1 MERMH
6 MTKKGILISGHG
18 SRDQGGIEA
27 FEEMVSKIRHR
38 HSAIVVEHGFLEF
51 AHPTFDV
58 AVDKMYRQG
67 VRDIVALP
75 AILFPGGHLKN
86 DMPYEMNTLQSLYPD
101 LRIRFGKHLGIC
113 PQLLLL
119 SRRLI
124 EEAEAQYEPV
134 DRKDT
139 CLLVVG
145 RGTSDPDA
153 NSDVAKLARMLWE
166 GMGFGFATTAFI
178 GVTYPLLKE
187 SLPILEGLPF
197 RRIITI
203 PFFLFTGV
211 LLKKIYRQID
221 DYRSGSRKEHI
232 YTKSFESDELV
243 LDALDERIVEVENG
257 NPNMNCQL
265 CKYRT
270 QIVGYEKDVG
280 QKQVGHHFHVRG
292 SLDLG
297 HAHDHIHNGEH
308 GNILKQGHGHI
319 HTHGG
324 DHHSEY

>member
-1 MERMH
+1 
-6 MTKKGILISGHG
+6 MTKQGILICGHG
-18 SRDQGGIEA
+18 SRDQDGIQA
-27 FEEMVSKIRHR
+27 FEEMVSKVRHR
-38 HSAIVVEHGFLEF
+38 HSDIVVEHGFLEF

-58 AVDKMYRQG
+58 AVDKIYQQG
-67 VRDIVALP
+67 VRDIVAIP

-86 DMPYEMNTLQSLYPD
+86 DMPYETNTLQSLYPD

-113 PQLLLL
+113 PQLLTL

-124 EEAEAQYEPV
+124 EETEAAHGFV

-178 GVTYPLLKE
+178 GVTYPLLKDG
-187 SLPILEGLPF
+187 LPMLEGLPF
-197 RRIITI
+197 KRIITI

-211 LLKKIYRQID
+211 LLKKIYSQID
-221 DYRSGSRKEHI
+221 AHRPDSGKELI
-232 YTKSFESDELV
+232 YTRSFESDDLI
-243 LDALDERIVEVENG
+243 LDALDERIVEVEKG

-280 QKQVGHHFHVRG
+280 REQVGHHFHVRG
-292 SLDLG
+292 SLDHG
-297 HAHDHIHNGEH
+297 HTHDHTHAEGH
-308 GNILKQGHGHI
+308 GNILKQGHGHS
-319 HTHGG
+319 HSHSHGG
-324 DHHSEY
+324 DRHPEH